1 MPPSLD
7 DNSRRAL
14 RLARLSVMAG
24 LFLAALK
31 ISAGWLAGSL
41 AVLADGVESAGDV
54 VASLILWV
62 GLRVAARPADEN
74 HPYGHG
80 RYEILA
86 GQSIGVFLVLSGA
99 WLIAGAVHRLGAP
112 RETPQAFALWTLPI
126 SILVKLLLAFW
137 KRRQGHAIGSAALQA
152 DAQNDWLDVLSGLV
166 AMAAL
171 GLNLWQPDRFHDA
184 DAWGGAFVGA
194 LVVFLGFQVLRDAS
208 WALLDTMPAPARVD
222 EVRAAALS
230 VPGAWGIEKVF
241 ARKTGFQYHVD
252 LHLEVDPASTV
263 DQAHQVSGAVRR
275 RIRAT
280 VPWVADVLIHI
291 EPGKHNS
298 DG

>member
-1 MPPSLD
+1 MPTTLPDSTQ
-7 DNSRRAL
+7 RAL
-14 RLARLSVMAG
+14 LLARVSVLAG
-24 LFLAALK
+24 LSLAVLK
-31 ISAGWLAGSL
+31 ISAGWLSGSL

-54 VASLILWV
+54 VASIILWI
-62 GLRVAARPADEN
+62 GLRVAARPPDEN

-86 GQSIGVFLVLSGA
+86 GQSIGVFLVLSGG
-99 WLIAGAVHRLGAP
+99 WLIAGAVHRLGSP
-112 RETPQAFALWTLPI
+112 REVPQAFAIWTLAV
-126 SILVKLLLAFW
+126 SIVVKLFLARW
-137 KRRQGHAIGSAALQA
+137 KRRQGTALGSAALQA
-152 DAQNDWLDVLSGLV
+152 DASNDWLDVLSGVV

-171 GLNLWQPDRFHDA
+171 GLTLWQPARFHDA
-184 DAWGGAFVGA
+184 DAYGGALVGL
-194 LVVFLGFQVLRDAS
+194 LVVFLGVQVLRDAS
-208 WALLDTMPAPARVD
+208 YALLDTMPEPARVA
-222 EVRAAALS
+222 EIRRAALA

-263 DQAHQVSGAVRR
+263 DQAHQVSGAVRH
-275 RIRAT
+275 RIRAA

-291 EPGKHNS
+291 EPGKHKR